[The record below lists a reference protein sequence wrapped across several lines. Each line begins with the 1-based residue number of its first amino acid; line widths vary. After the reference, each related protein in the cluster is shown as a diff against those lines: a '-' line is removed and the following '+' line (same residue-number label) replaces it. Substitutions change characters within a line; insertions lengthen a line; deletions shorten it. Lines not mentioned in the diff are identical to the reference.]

1 MVDQIKMFKHTYQN
15 VECYK
20 LLKQVQILFIFN
32 IYVHSGVHTK
42 DINKLA
48 G

>member
-20 LLKQVQILFIFN
+20 LLQQVQILFIFMYTVGFTPK
-32 IYVHSGVHTK
+32 ILIS
-42 DINKLA
+42 
-48 G
+48 